1 MLKFDYLVKNIEIF
15 IGQFI
20 MPFCFDRPNVLLEIV
35 KINSEL
41 LKIKERDGEIEIS
54 NKNASVFSVALP
66 AYCGIIK
73 KSKT

>member
-1 MLKFDYLVKNIEIF
+1 MSVCKK
-15 IGQFI
+15 Q
-20 MPFCFDRPNVLLEIV
+20 
-35 KINSEL
+35 SEL

-73 KSKT
+73 NQKHNVIH

>member
-1 MLKFDYLVKNIEIF
+1 MSVCKK
-15 IGQFI
+15 Q
-20 MPFCFDRPNVLLEIV
+20 
-35 KINSEL
+35 SEL

-73 KSKT
+73 KSKGITDAQKRQISKRVD